1 MSDTIRQKQ
10 LALRNRGAKRGT
22 ILGVGLVIA
31 LAALTACSGSDA
43 GTAAQTTAPAESGA
57 PSSLPPS
64 AVPSAVPSELPEQSA
79 APTVDPA
86 KVTCEYRKDDSGSPA
101 KFVGFP
107 PKKPTKAALK
117 AKTMTV
123 RTNHGDIVI
132 ELTPYTPCTVNSF
145 AFLASKKYFDN
156 TVCHRL
162 VTAETNGL
170 DLLQCGDPQAK
181 GDGENATDGT
191 GGPGYLFPDENLGP
205 QYVRGVVFMAQGGDA
220 ANSNGSQFAISFSNE
235 NAQLPAAYTP
245 FGVVVKGMDIVDK
258 IVAGGVN
265 TAPDGIDI
273 TSDEGGSNAPKIP
286 VKIKTVVVR

>member
-1 MSDTIRQKQ
+1 MSNPIRQKRP
-10 LALRNRGAKRGT
+10 AG
-22 ILGVGLVIA
+22 ILGAGLVIA
-31 LAALTACSGSDA
+31 LGALTACSS
-43 GTAAQTTAPAESGA
+43 GTPIAAESGT
-57 PSSLPPS
+57 PSPPA
-64 AVPSAVPSELPEQSA
+64 AVPSAIQTELPDPSPSA
-79 APTVDPA
+79 APVDPR

-101 KFVGFP
+101 KFVGLP
-107 PKKPTKAALK
+107 SKKPTKAALR

-132 ELTPYTPCTVNSF
+132 ELTPQTPCTVNSF
-145 AFLASKKYFDN
+145 AFLAGKKYFDN

-162 VTAETNGL
+162 VTVKTNGV

-181 GDGENATDGT
+181 GDGKNKTDGT

-245 FGVVVKGMDIVDK
+245 FGVVVKGMEIVDK
-258 IVAGGVN
+258 IAAGGVN
-265 TAPDGIDI
+265 AFVDDI
-273 TSDEGGSNAPKIP
+273 TSDEGGSSAPKIP
-286 VKIKTVVVR
+286 VRIKTVVVS